1 MSPEAILFP
10 SIAMFLL
17 SAAMLVR
24 LGAMR
29 FRATTTREVSIS
41 YYALY
46 RGENT
51 EPDALRLMS
60 RHAHNHFETPPL
72 FHIVILM
79 TYVTGQVSALAVGLA
94 WAFVALRLAHTLIHL
109 SSNNVMYRFMA
120 FIGAATV
127 LAALWLRMLVVLL

>member
-1 MSPEAILFP
+1 MNPEAILFP
-10 SIAMFLL
+10 SIAMFFL
-17 SAAMLVR
+17 SALMLVR

-72 FHIVILM
+72 FHIGVLM
-79 TYVTGQVSALAVGLA
+79 TYVTGQVSTLAVGLA
-94 WAFVALRLAHTLIHL
+94 WAFVALRVVHSVIHL
-109 SSNNVMYRFMA
+109 RSNNVTYRFMA
-120 FIGAATV
+120 FIGSAIV
-127 LAALWLRMLVVLL
+127 LVALWARMLVVLL